1 LSAGAAVA
9 CKLSFTEHYFCLLYC
24 EYKKIDADMTLL
36 VTGGAGFIG
45 ANFVLDWLAASDE
58 PIINLDKLT
67 YAGNPETL
75 ASLQGDARHQLVQ
88 GDIGDSALVSRLLA
102 EHQPRAVVNFAA
114 ESHVD
119 RSIHGPGE
127 FIETNIVGTFRL
139 LESVRGYWSALPVG
153 AVSDRDEPSA
163 NAPSQSETAPTKSG
177 FRFLHVSTDEVYGSL
192 AKGDP
197 AFSETHRYEPNS
209 PYSASKAAS
218 DHLVRAWHHT
228 YGLPV
233 LTTNCSNNYG
243 PYHFPEKLIPLM
255 IVNALAGKPLPVYG
269 DGMQIRDWLYVK
281 DHCSAIRRVLEAGRL
296 GEVYNVGGWNE
307 KPNIEIVQTICK
319 LLDEMRPKADGGS
332 YASQITYVTDRPGH
346 DRRYAIDARKLEAE
360 LGWKPAETFDTGIRK
375 TVEWYLANPVWVQH
389 VQSGAYREWV
399 NQNYA
404 GRQA

>member
-1 LSAGAAVA
+1 
-9 CKLSFTEHYFCLLYC
+9 
-24 EYKKIDADMTLL
+24 MTLL
-36 VTGGAGFIG
+36 VTGAAGFIG
-45 ANFVLDWLAASDE
+45 ANFVLDWLASSQE

-67 YAGNPETL
+67 YAGNLETL
-75 ASLQGDARHQLVQ
+75 SSLEGDARHVFVQ
-88 GDIGDSALVSRLLA
+88 GDIGDAELVDRLLV
-102 EHQPRAVVNFAA
+102 EHQPRAVLNFAA

-119 RSIHGPGE
+119 RSIHGPGD

-139 LESVRGYWSALPVG
+139 LESVRGYWSALPE
-153 AVSDRDEPSA
+153 SR
-163 NAPSQSETAPTKSG
+163 KSS

-192 AKGDP
+192 AKDDP
-197 AFSETHRYEPNS
+197 AFAETHRYEPNS

-296 GEVYNVGGWNE
+296 GETYNVGGWNE
-307 KPNIEIVQTICK
+307 KPNIEIVKTVCA
-319 LLDEMRPKADGGS
+319 LLDELRPRADGKP
-332 YASQITYVTDRPGH
+332 YAQQISYVTDRPGH

-360 LGWKPAETFDTGIRK
+360 LGWKPAETFGSGIRK
-375 TVEWYLANPVWVQH
+375 TVQWYLANPAWVSN
-389 VQSGAYREWV
+389 VQSGAYRDWV
-399 NQNYA
+399 HKQY
-404 GRQA
+404 QAS

>member
-1 LSAGAAVA
+1 
-9 CKLSFTEHYFCLLYC
+9 
-24 EYKKIDADMTLL
+24 MTLL
-36 VTGGAGFIG
+36 VTGAAGFIG
-45 ANFVLDWLAASDE
+45 ANFVLDWLASSQE

-67 YAGNPETL
+67 YAGNLETL
-75 ASLQGDARHQLVQ
+75 SSLQVDARHVFVQ
-88 GDIGDSALVSRLLA
+88 GDIGDAELVNRLLA
-102 EHQPRAVVNFAA
+102 EHQPRAVLNFAA

-119 RSIHGPGE
+119 RSIHGPGD

-139 LESVRGYWSALPVG
+139 LESVRGYWSALPE
-153 AVSDRDEPSA
+153 SRKSA
-163 NAPSQSETAPTKSG
+163 

-192 AKGDP
+192 AKDDP
-197 AFSETHRYEPNS
+197 AFAETHRYEPNS

-296 GEVYNVGGWNE
+296 GETYNVGGWNE
-307 KPNIEIVQTICK
+307 KPNIEIVKTVCG
-319 LLDEMRPKADGGS
+319 LLDELRPRADGQP
-332 YASQITYVTDRPGH
+332 YAQQISYVTDRPGH
-346 DRRYAIDARKLEAE
+346 DRRYAIDAHKLEAE
-360 LGWKPAETFDTGIRK
+360 LGWKPAETFETGIRK
-375 TVEWYLANPVWVQH
+375 TVQWYLANPQWVSN
-389 VQSGAYREWV
+389 VQSGAYRDWV
-399 NQNYA
+399 QKQY
-404 GRQA
+404 QAS